1 MFGNALYCALIQHGA
16 TVGVGIQQ
24 KAQAVTDV
32 DMFAEKLLTKVP
44 CTWKLQH
51 IGRFKRVQ
59 HRITG
64 NGQQRRVCK
73 FNEPLQCTGRYT
85 IDTHLAVNA
94 QKTF

>member
-51 IGRFKRVQ
+51 I
-59 HRITG
+59 
-64 NGQQRRVCK
+64 
-73 FNEPLQCTGRYT
+73 
-85 IDTHLAVNA
+85 
-94 QKTF
+94 